1 MTLSTL
7 QGVSHTCFGLSY
19 LLALVLELSRLRWST
34 STLRTAGLLAGAL
47 GLLTHSAY
55 LAIHHPSP
63 ATPYGSI
70 LLLAWVLAIFSFYG
84 SLHHARQAWSVFV
97 LPVVVGLVVLS
108 LVLASGTD
116 LTETT
121 SVEVPAWLVGEKFWG
136 AVHGLLLLGAA
147 VGLSVAFLASTM
159 YLVQA
164 RRLRTKANPLDLKML
179 SLERLEAMSRRAVN
193 LAFPLLTA
201 GVLLGM
207 LMLNREPL
215 SALLTPSLRV
225 LGSYGLVLVLGM
237 LMYMRY
243 AVHVSGRRLAI
254 WSILAFAL
262 LVGVLMAAHPFV
274 EGAK

>member
-19 LLALVLELSRLRWST
+19 LLALVLELARLRWPASGF
-34 STLRTAGLLAGAL
+34 RTTGLIAGSV

-55 LAIHHPSP
+55 LVLHHPSP
-63 ATPYGSI
+63 AVPYGSI
-70 LLLAWVLAIFSFYG
+70 LILAWVLAVFYLYG
-84 SLHHARQAWSVFV
+84 SVHHARQVWGVFV
-97 LPVVVGLVVLS
+97 LPVVVGLVGLS
-108 LVLASGTD
+108 LALVSSGGAND
-116 LTETT
+116 AA
-121 SVEVPAWLVGEKFWG
+121 VPTWLVGEKFWG
-136 AVHGLLLLGAA
+136 AIHGLLLLGAA
-147 VGLSVAFLASTM
+147 VGLSVAFLASAM

-193 LAFPLLTA
+193 LAFPLLAA

-207 LMLNREPL
+207 LILRREPVE
-215 SALLTPSLRV
+215 ALLTPSLKV
-225 LGSYGLVLVLGM
+225 LGSYGLILVVAM
-237 LMYMRY
+237 LVYMRY
-243 AVHVSGRRLAI
+243 AVHVSGRRLAV

-262 LVGVLMAAHPFV
+262 LVSVLMAAHPFA